1 MAKVLA
7 IIEALAH
14 GIILALSLF
23 VSLKKC
29 SMAV

>member
-1 MAKVLA
+1 MSKFFA

-23 VSLKKC
+23 VSLKK
-29 SMAV
+29 SRAAA

>member
-1 MAKVLA
+1 MSKILA
-7 IIEALAH
+7 IFEAIAH

-29 SMAV
+29 SAVV